1 MDDINIFEYYRIF
14 RARRNIFFL
23 TVLMLTAIGVVYA
36 YLQPTTYSATAEIL
50 PVGGSEAGGLAALA
64 AQVPGFAG
72 IGGAM
77 GGGDT
82 SAKTLL
88 AILKS
93 RTLAEQIIRRSH
105 LFQYYFGND
114 AQESPDLMEAAVSML
129 LRRNTEFSNSLKTG
143 TIIIRAE
150 FKDPALS
157 ADVANGYVELL
168 QHSLQNNAFTKAKRN
183 RFFIEERLAQNKR
196 ELLETGKR
204 LNEFYQERQVSN
216 VEASVDV
223 PIGDDNGSPVV
234 LAELEKLEKEKGEL
248 KQKILIIKDIP
259 QQIYLEYVAQQK
271 EIFAKMNILLS
282 QQFEMAKIEEAKE
295 DLAFQI
301 IDPARKPVGRSSPNR
316 KLIFYLSFF
325 ASLFMGIFLVFV
337 TEYIVRVK
345 RGQI

>member
-157 ADVANGYVELL
+157 ADVANGY
-168 QHSLQNNAFTKAKRN
+168 F
-183 RFFIEERLAQNKR
+183 
-196 ELLETGKR
+196 
-204 LNEFYQERQVSN
+204 
-216 VEASVDV
+216 
-223 PIGDDNGSPVV
+223 
-234 LAELEKLEKEKGEL
+234 
-248 KQKILIIKDIP
+248 
-259 QQIYLEYVAQQK
+259 
-271 EIFAKMNILLS
+271 
-282 QQFEMAKIEEAKE
+282 
-295 DLAFQI
+295 
-301 IDPARKPVGRSSPNR
+301 
-316 KLIFYLSFF
+316 
-325 ASLFMGIFLVFV
+325 
-337 TEYIVRVK
+337 
-345 RGQI
+345 